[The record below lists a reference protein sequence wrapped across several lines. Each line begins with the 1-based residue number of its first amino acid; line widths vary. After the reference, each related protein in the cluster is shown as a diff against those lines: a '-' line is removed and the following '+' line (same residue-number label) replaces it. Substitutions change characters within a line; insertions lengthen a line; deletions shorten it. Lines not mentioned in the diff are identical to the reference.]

1 MDVDIKEMFK
11 EKNKLILINSLQ
23 YDVEKN
29 ITSLLETITNI
40 FNLEFD
46 TAIKNIISIYED
58 GNYFESNKDVTDI
71 VNKIKMNCFKEME
84 ILLDKKKIDLD
95 SEISNIEFEEKHM
108 EKYYDYVLNGT
119 SKLKDS
125 FKIFCV
131 NDIEDKTYDELAII
145 VEKNIDKEN
154 QERVLNRIKEYLF
167 NRLHGKLET
176 KIHMEVMLRDNNLIN
191 KAKEGYIRYQEI
203 CSKTEEK

>member
-58 GNYFESNKDVTDI
+58 GNYLDSNKSVTEI
-71 VNKIKMNCFKEME
+71 INKIKMSCFNE
-84 ILLDKKKIDLD
+84 IDVLLEKKQIDLD
-95 SEISNIEFEEKHM
+95 NEISNIEFEKKHM
-108 EKYYDYVLNGT
+108 EKYYEYVLSGT
-119 SKLKDS
+119 SKLKES
-125 FKIFCV
+125 FKTFCV
-131 NDIEDKTYDELAII
+131 NDIEDKAYNELAVI
-145 VEKNIDKEN
+145 VEKNISKEY
-154 QERVLNRIKEYLF
+154 QERVLNRIKDYLF
-167 NRLHGKLET
+167 NRLYGKLET

-191 KAKEGYIRYQEI
+191 KAKEGYLRYQEI

>member
-1 MDVDIKEMFK
+1 MDTDIKEMFK

-23 YDVEKN
+23 YDIEKN

-58 GNYFESNKDVTDI
+58 GNYLDSNKNVTNI
-71 VNKIKMNCFKEME
+71 INKIKLSCFKEME
-84 ILLDKKKIDLD
+84 VLLDTKKINLD
-95 SEISNIEFEEKHM
+95 TAISNIEFEEKHM
-108 EKYYDYVLNGT
+108 EKYYDEVLNST
-119 SKLKDS
+119 SILKEN
-125 FKIFCV
+125 FKKYCID
-131 NDIEDKTYDELAII
+131 DIEDKAYDDLAVI
-145 VEKNIDKEN
+145 VEKNVEKAN
-154 QERVLNRIKEYLF
+154 QDRVLNRIKDYLF
-167 NRLHGKLET
+167 NRLYGKLET